1 MLELHSALDYNFAP
15 ARRGAFLFQGL
26 FDNCIFLFTFLSVKL
41 TADPESFLIGDDI
54 VGEIVCALA
63 RVQGTL
69 ALKISHVVL
78 VTFMVGG

>member
-1 MLELHSALDYNFAP
+1 M
-15 ARRGAFLFQGL
+15 
-26 FDNCIFLFTFLSVKL
+26 FLFTFLSVKL

-69 ALKISHVVL
+69 ALKISHAVL